1 MSKSQLN
8 RGSAKDP
15 ASSSLPVTSDLAS
28 DLGCNILHIDMDAFF
43 ASVEL
48 RERPELIGKPMIV
61 GHAGNRGVV
70 LSATYEA
77 RALGVHSAMP
87 MSRAIRIAP
96 QAVII
101 EPSHSKYQAVS
112 KEVMEIFHTITPLV
126 QPLSVDEAFLDVSG
140 ALRLIGHPAQI
151 GELVRKRVRE
161 EQNITCSVGVASTMF
176 VAKLAT
182 NYAKPD
188 GLHVVPADGIIEFLH
203 PLPISALWGVG
214 EKTAEQL
221 NRLGMKTV
229 ADIAHTPL
237 STLIKIVGEAS
248 GRHLYDLSWGRD
260 SRSVTPEQAEKSISA
275 ERTFDTDIDDPEVLH
290 AELLDLSEKVASRLR
305 GAGLVGRTVAIKVRF
320 SDFTTVS
327 RSKSLA
333 ANTDVSR
340 EIYAVVKSLYDALHL
355 ARVRVRLLG
364 VKIEGLQ
371 SLESSP
377 IQLAFQER
385 ESGWR
390 EAEQVMDRADAKFGL
405 HSIRPARLIKPKP
418 EPDK

>member
-1 MSKSQLN
+1 MSKSQLQ
-8 RGSAKDP
+8 RGSNGDSNSPNGP
-15 ASSSLPVTSDLAS
+15 ANDA
-28 DLGCNILHIDMDAFF
+28 GCNILHIDMDAFF

-48 RERPELIGKPMIV
+48 RERPELVGKPMIV

-87 MSRAIRIAP
+87 MSRAIRMAP

-101 EPSHSKYQAVS
+101 EPTHSKYMDVS
-112 KEVMEIFHTITPLV
+112 KQVMEIFDSITPLV

-140 ALRLIGHPAQI
+140 AIRLMGSPAQI
-151 GELVRKRVRE
+151 GALIRARVRD
-161 EQNITCSVGVASTMF
+161 EQGITCSVGISSTMF

-203 PLPISALWGVG
+203 PLPIGALWGVG
-214 EKTAEQL
+214 KKTAEQL
-221 NRLGMKTV
+221 HRLGMKTV

-237 STLIKIVGEAS
+237 NTLIKIVGEAS
-248 GRHLYDLSWGRD
+248 GRHLHDLAWGRD
-260 SRSVTPEQAEKSISA
+260 LRVVTPEQAERSISN

-290 AELLDLSEKVASRLR
+290 AQILDLSEKVASRLR
-305 GAGLVGRTVAIKVRF
+305 AAGLVGRTVSIKVRF
-320 SDFTTVS
+320 SDFTTVT

-340 EIYAVVKSLYDALHL
+340 EIYATARSLYNALHL
-355 ARVRVRLLG
+355 ARVRVRLVG
-364 VKIEGLQ
+364 VKIEGLVT
-371 SLESSP
+371 LESSP
-377 IQLAFQER
+377 IQLSFQER

-390 EAEQVMDRADAKFGL
+390 EAEQVMDQAEEKFGL
-405 HSIRPARLIKPKP
+405 HSIRPARLIKRKP
-418 EPDK
+418 GKQADK